1 MKPIRPLNYM
11 ERINK
16 ALAEFLKPKKPGE
29 MGLFLNP
36 DIRHDDWCKMM
47 KGKPECNCSPDI
59 YIELDDGR
67 FEITRAGT
75 LKKVGI

>member
-1 MKPIRPLNYM
+1 
-11 ERINK
+11 
-16 ALAEFLKPKKPGE
+16 

-36 DIRHDDWCKMM
+36 EIRHDDWCKVM

-67 FEITRAGT
+67 FQITKAGT

>member
-11 ERINK
+11 ERIDK
-16 ALAEFLKPKKPGE
+16 ALAEHLKPKKPGE
-29 MGLFLNP
+29 MGLLLTP
-36 DIRHDDWCKMM
+36 DIQHDDWCKRL

-59 YIELDDGR
+59 FIELDDGR